1 MSIVASLKNYM
12 IDVTYVYQSGIRMD
26 FHTLAVPA
34 KEDNFTY
41 LNKGLNKRLKI
52 LLVEHFHVM

>member
-1 MSIVASLKNYM
+1 MSIVASLKSYV
-12 IDVTYVYQSGIRMD
+12 IDVTYVKQYGIRMD

-41 LNKGLNKRLKI
+41 LNEGLGKKLKI
-52 LLVEHFHVM
+52 LLVEHFHVV

>member
-1 MSIVASLKNYM
+1 M